1 MTSKIDSSLLQSL
14 KDQPR
19 KIEFANDQFLKKF
32 QHTIQNCQ
40 TNEPTNQKQDSQIVK
55 QPFYRSFLKGMR
67 KLRKKL
73 RKEESNKLNSPVS
86 S

>member
-40 TNEPTNQKQDSQIVK
+40 TNEPTNQTQDSQIVK
-55 QPFYRSFLKGMR
+55 KPFYRSFLNR
-67 KLRKKL
+67 LKKL
-73 RKEESNKLNSPVS
+73 RSKFNKEERNKLKSPVS
-86 S
+86 L